1 MPDFAAEST
10 LTIHNPA
17 AGRPAARR
25 RAAVIVSALRRRGY
39 EIRQTRD
46 SGHATAL
53 ASGALAGGAKAIVV
67 LGGDGTLCETLNGLP
82 PEIPIA
88 FCPTGTVNLLA
99 RGLGLPQDPPG
110 WMSLFDAG
118 STRSIYL
125 GRVNERVFASVA
137 SVGFDARVVKRVS
150 PHVKRLL
157 HESAFV
163 LTAMVELTR
172 YRPPQ
177 LRVLLDGRRID
188 APLVGVL
195 LGKGPYYGG
204 AHRLLPGAAH
214 ESPDLEAGLLEGLGR
229 GALLR
234 YAFGLGFGTLAR
246 QRGFRLER
254 TREVL
259 VDSAPP
265 VEVQAD
271 GEPAGMTPARFTVE
285 PLPRRFLA
293 PAGHPER

>member
-1 MPDFAAEST
+1 MPDFAAERT
-10 LTIHNPA
+10 VTIHNPV

-25 RAAVIVSALRRRGY
+25 RAAVIVAALHRRGY
-39 EIRQTRD
+39 EILRTRE
-46 SGHATAL
+46 SGHATTL
-53 ASGALAGGAKAIVV
+53 ASGAVADGAESIIV

-82 PEIPIA
+82 PDIPVA

-99 RGLGLPQDPPG
+99 RGLGLPRDAPG
-110 WMSLFDAG
+110 WLSLLAAR
-118 STRSIYL
+118 STRPIYL
-125 GRVNERVFASVA
+125 GRVNERLFASVA

-150 PHVKRLL
+150 PHIKRLL
-157 HESAFV
+157 HEVSFV
-163 LTAMVELTR
+163 LTAMIELTR

-177 LRVLLDGRRID
+177 LRVLLDGRQID
-188 APLVGVL
+188 TPLVGVL
-195 LGKGPYYGG
+195 LGKGPYYAGV
-204 AHRLLPGAAH
+204 HRLLPGADH
-214 ESPDLEAGLLEGLGR
+214 VSPALEAGLLGGLGR

-234 YAFGLGFGTLAR
+234 YAFGLGFGTLAG
-246 QRGFRLER
+246 QRGVRLER
-254 TREVL
+254 AREVV

-293 PAGHPER
+293 PVELPEQ